1 MNQDK
6 LEVVKQ
12 EMASVNLS
20 ILGISEEWVNL
31 SQMYI
36 ISTTVGRNPLE
47 EMEKPSPWSLK
58 STKKKKKKLL
68 LRKHTDWSEFTSYE
82 FLLYVFCYH
91 SMISDYLF
99 LNFLLIIRQELSKL
113 EVQR

>member
-1 MNQDK
+1 MGEFKSD
-6 LEVVKQ
+6 VHYIYYCGQ
-12 EMASVNLS
+12 ESL
-20 ILGISEEWVNL
+20 
-31 SQMYI
+31 
-36 ISTTVGRNPLE
+36 GRNGE
-47 EMEKPSPWSLK
+47 AIIMVTKEYEKE
-58 STKKKKKKLL
+58 KKKLL